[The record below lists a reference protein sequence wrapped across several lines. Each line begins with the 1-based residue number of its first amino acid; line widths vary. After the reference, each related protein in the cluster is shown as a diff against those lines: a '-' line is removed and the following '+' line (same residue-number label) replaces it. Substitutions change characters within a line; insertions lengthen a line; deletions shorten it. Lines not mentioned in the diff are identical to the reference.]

1 MTALIKD
8 ALREIPRSFGRFMS
22 MLLIILVGCGFFTG
36 LRASRSDMILTA
48 REYFEESRLMDLR
61 LRSGIGI
68 RSDEISAV
76 RSAENVKGAYA
87 GYTKDLFY
95 HYDDQNI
102 VVKAFSL
109 TESVTEDSPHYLNRT
124 VLLEGRMPESS
135 DECVV
140 ERKMSSPDTF
150 RVGNSITLIS
160 PDAPMDE
167 VLAQDTFKIVGIVIS
182 PVFIGFER
190 DASLVGNGSVNSNI
204 FLMESAFRLDYY
216 TDMYVALEGT
226 EGMDPFSEEYRKAC
240 EKLGEPAMNAF
251 RQSLQKRY
259 DKLKSDAENKIKTA
273 EDTIALTEK
282 VLSASPEELEMLH
295 RQASAALDN
304 AKETY
309 GESESIIAKAAIV
322 NAEKKL
328 RMLEELMADETGSV
342 RAELMSQTESARSDI
357 EKGRKQLKE
366 APELRTLC
374 ETRFAQNDYS
384 SYRDDADKIYNVSKA
399 FPLFFVLIAALICVN
414 AMTRMVEEQRTVI
427 GAYKALG
434 YGSGMIML
442 KYLIYGAAASAAGSL
457 LGSALGL
464 KVIPYIIIKTYR
476 IMYNIPGALV
486 PFRPVYALMAF
497 VVSLVLTSA
506 AAVFSCYSELKAQ
519 PSFIMRPKPPKNG
532 KRVLL
537 EKVPAVWSRLS
548 FVSKV
553 TLRNLLRYKKRF
565 VMTVVGVAGCMA
577 LIVTGF
583 GLRYS
588 VASIIDIQFG
598 EIFRYDAAAALNTSA
613 EHPEEALSDSDI
625 SGYMPAVSKI
635 VTSGSRDRTFQT
647 TLLAPKGELDGYIL
661 TESADGEKLSLS
673 EGAVITE
680 KLSKMSGIKKG
691 DMITVTDAEGA
702 VWQFEVSG
710 IMRNHALNY
719 VIVSEE
725 EFVRVTGEDPVYSVA
740 FINTKD
746 GIDEDAL
753 RTRLI
758 AGGGVLGV
766 SFMAD
771 QTRGFYSQV
780 KSLNTIVI
788 LLIVCAALLAVTVL
802 YNLADINITE
812 RRRELATIKVLG
824 FFDNETVAY
833 VCRENALSTA
843 VGILLG
849 LGAGKFLHLFV
860 TATVEVEAVMFNR
873 HLVWWAYLLGA
884 AMTALFSFAVNFILY
899 FKLKKIDMVESLKSV
914 E

>member
-190 DASLVGNGSVNSNI
+190 DASFVGNGSVNSNI

-259 DKLKSDAENKIKTA
+259 DKLKSDAENEVKTA

-328 RMLEELMADETGSV
+328 RMLEELMADEMGSV
-342 RAELMSQTESARSDI
+342 RAELISQTESARSDI

-399 FPLFFVLIAALICVN
+399 FPLFFVLRVGDDNAQIPYLRGGCICGGKPF
-414 AMTRMVEEQRTVI
+414 RFGI
-427 GAYKALG
+427 GAQGDTLYYNQDLQDHVQHTRSARAFQARICA
-434 YGSGMIML
+434 YG
-442 KYLIYGAAASAAGSL
+442 
-457 LGSALGL
+457 
-464 KVIPYIIIKTYR
+464 V
-476 IMYNIPGALV
+476 
-486 PFRPVYALMAF
+486 
-497 VVSLVLTSA
+497 
-506 AAVFSCYSELKAQ
+506 C
-519 PSFIMRPKPPKNG
+519 
-532 KRVLL
+532 
-537 EKVPAVWSRLS
+537 
-548 FVSKV
+548 
-553 TLRNLLRYKKRF
+553 
-565 VMTVVGVAGCMA
+565 GVAG
-577 LIVTGF
+577 
-583 GLRYS
+583 
-588 VASIIDIQFG
+588 
-598 EIFRYDAAAALNTSA
+598 
-613 EHPEEALSDSDI
+613 
-625 SGYMPAVSKI
+625 
-635 VTSGSRDRTFQT
+635 
-647 TLLAPKGELDGYIL
+647 
-661 TESADGEKLSLS
+661 
-673 EGAVITE
+673 
-680 KLSKMSGIKKG
+680 
-691 DMITVTDAEGA
+691 
-702 VWQFEVSG
+702 
-710 IMRNHALNY
+710 
-719 VIVSEE
+719 
-725 EFVRVTGEDPVYSVA
+725 
-740 FINTKD
+740 
-746 GIDEDAL
+746 
-753 RTRLI
+753 
-758 AGGGVLGV
+758 
-766 SFMAD
+766 
-771 QTRGFYSQV
+771 
-780 KSLNTIVI
+780 
-788 LLIVCAALLAVTVL
+788 
-802 YNLADINITE
+802 ADICGGCIFLLQRTE
-812 RRRELATIKVLG
+812 G
-824 FFDNETVAY
+824 
-833 VCRENALSTA
+833 TA
-843 VGILLG
+843 II
-849 LGAGKFLHLFV
+849 H
-860 TATVEVEAVMFNR
+860 
-873 HLVWWAYLLGA
+873 HA
-884 AMTALFSFAVNFILY
+884 AQASEKRQACA
-899 FKLKKIDMVESLKSV
+899 S
-914 E
+914 